1 MFKRILVPLDGSK
14 LAESVL
20 PTALDLAKHYH
31 STLILF
37 HVLEKDVP
45 TSIHGQYHLGK
56 LDEAREYLESLS
68 DHFVADGIRVE
79 IDLHEPRQ
87 TDVARSISE
96 HARELRAD
104 LIILCAHGYGGLR
117 DIIIGSIA
125 QQVIY
130 LETIPVL
137 LIRPDQVKN
146 DSIEGFKTILVPL
159 DGNPVH
165 ESALP
170 IATSLALKYGADL
183 RLLSI
188 VPTSEHLKSKE
199 AAIGRILPAST
210 LLSLDLS
217 AQESKEYL
225 KKIAFEFSNQG
236 VYVSGQV
243 VRGNVVSRILETVKL
258 EKIDLV
264 VMASFGHRNFDAFWE
279 ESTTPKV
286 LTKSSAPV
294 LIMKETKGEQME

>member
-1 MFKRILVPLDGSK
+1 MFKRILVPLDGSE

-20 PTALDLAKHYH
+20 PTAIDLAKHYQA
-31 STLILF
+31 TLILF
-37 HVLEKDVP
+37 HALEKDVP
-45 TSIHGQYHLGK
+45 VTIHGQYHLGK
-56 LDEAREYLESLS
+56 RDEAHKYLESLS
-68 DHFVADGIRVE
+68 DQFVADGVQVE
-79 IDLHEPRQ
+79 IDVHEPRL

-96 HARELRAD
+96 HARELQAE
-104 LIILCAHGYGGLR
+104 LVILCAHGNGGLR

-146 DSIEGFKTILVPL
+146 VSKNGYKTILVPL

-170 IATSLALKYGADL
+170 IAASLALKYQAGL

-188 VPTSEHLKSKE
+188 VPTSDHLKAKE

-210 LLSLDLS
+210 LLALDLS

-225 KKIAFEFSNQG
+225 EKIAFDFSSQG
-236 VYVSGQV
+236 IPVSGQV
-243 VRGNVVSRILETVKL
+243 LRGNVASLILETVEL
-258 EKIDLV
+258 ERIDLV
-264 VMASFGHRNFDAFWE
+264 VMASFGHHNFEAFWE

-286 LTKSSAPV
+286 LSKSPVPV
-294 LIMKETKGEQME
+294 LIMKETKGE

>member
-20 PTALDLAKHYH
+20 PSALDLAKHYQA
-31 STLILF
+31 TLVLF

-56 LDEAREYLESLS
+56 HDEARNYLEALS
-68 DHFVADGIRVE
+68 DQFVADGIQVE
-79 IDLHEPRQ
+79 IDVHEPRQ

-96 HARELRAD
+96 HARELQAE
-104 LIILCAHGYGGLR
+104 LVILCAHGQGGWR

-146 DSIEGFKTILVPL
+146 DSTEGYKTILVPL

-170 IATSLALKYGADL
+170 IAASLALKFRAEL

-188 VPTSEHLKSKE
+188 VPTSEHLKAKD

-210 LLSLDLS
+210 MLSLDLF

-225 KKIAFEFSNQG
+225 EKVASEFSNQG
-236 VYVSGQV
+236 IRVSGQV

-286 LTKSSAPV
+286 LSKSTAPV
-294 LIMKETKGEQME
+294 LIMKETKGE